1 MQPATFQILCV
12 FMFSKYTATCMW
24 QPSYLPAWLLSLL
37 QWHQLELGLGISREQ
52 HPGWVWYPAFGIR
65 PSDAALWQSRLHGKG
80 WIHVDGMHF
89 HRLYPKLNTCSF
101 FLWCLC
107 RWWTSGHFWTRLK
120 NPTACT
126 QTSSVQLVA
135 TGSNVSQ
142 RLIMVLGIG
151 VIIWQVN
158 MC

>member
-80 WIHVDGMHF
+80 WIHGMHF
-89 HRLYPKLNTCSF
+89 HRLYPKLNTCFSLVSLQVMNIRTLLNKIEKPHGLYPN
-101 FLWCLC
+101 FLSPVSGNWVQRKSATDYGFRNWCNYL
-107 RWWTSGHFWTRLK
+107 
-120 NPTACT
+120 
-126 QTSSVQLVA
+126 
-135 TGSNVSQ
+135 TG
-142 RLIMVLGIG
+142 
-151 VIIWQVN
+151 
-158 MC
+158 